1 MLHSLSGTVATSEAV
16 LKDTGRVIREPA
28 DQCLV
33 MKRGEIVMRQLGK
46 HVGADGARQKMS
58 I

>member
-1 MLHSLSGTVATSEAV
+1 MLHSLSGTVTTSEAV
-16 LKDTGRVIREPA
+16 QKDTGRVIRKLA

-33 MKRGEIVMRQLGK
+33 MKRGEIAMRQRGK
-46 HVGADGARQKMS
+46 HVGADGVRQQMS